1 MGQGKHATALQQR
14 LEISDRAER
23 GETDPQI
30 AATMRLSPA
39 TVRKWRRRGQREGR
53 SGLVSHMG
61 RPRTGALGQTSLE
74 LRDAARELRLAHP
87 GWGPQTLR
95 LELAH
100 DQRFIGLR
108 IPSRTRLAA
117 FLKVEKLTRRHER
130 HSALTQPE
138 PQPASAPHDTW
149 ELDAQGVRQIDD
161 VGRVSVINI
170 GDPYSHLRTESWACL
185 HQVKPATHDYQLA
198 LRRAMLRFG
207 RPKRLSLDHDSAF
220 YDNKSASP
228 YPSRLHL
235 WALALGIEVVFI
247 HAGRPTEHGFI
258 ERTHQIVDDQALLG
272 REFADATAIQPALEQ
287 RLDFLNS
294 QYPSRA
300 LAGQPPLAA
309 HPAAAHSGRTYRP
322 EYEELILD
330 LDRVFR
336 YLAQQRWFRQ
346 VSTPGGQFTIGAYRY
361 GLGKSWANQEIEI
374 TFEPQTQEFSCRSE
388 DGQTTQRLPAK
399 GLTKADLMGELDM
412 IQFPNYQYA
421 FPWSADICRLNLLC
435 QEMTGTT
442 L

>member
-1 MGQGKHATALQQR
+1 MGQGNRATTLQQR
-14 LEISDRAER
+14 LAISDRADR

-30 AATMRLSPA
+30 ATAMQLSPA
-39 TVRKWRRRGQREGR
+39 TVRKWRRCAQREGR
-53 SGLVSHMG
+53 SGLGSHMG
-61 RPRTGALGQTSLE
+61 RPRTGALGQTSPE
-74 LRDAARELRLAHP
+74 VRDAVRELRLAHP

-95 LELAH
+95 IELGR
-100 DQRFIGLR
+100 DCRFGGLR
-108 IPSRTRLAA
+108 LPSRARLAA
-117 FLKVEKLTRRHER
+117 FLKVEQLTRRHER
-130 HSALTQPE
+130 HSELVQPE
-138 PQPASAPHDTW
+138 PHPATAPHEIW
-149 ELDAQGVRQIDD
+149 EMDAQGVRQLDG

-170 GDPYSHLRTESWACL
+170 GDPYSHVRTESWACL
-185 HQVKPATHDYQLA
+185 HKVKPATNDYQLA

-207 RPKRLSLDHDSAF
+207 RPTRLSLDHDSAF

-247 HAGRPTEHGFI
+247 HEGRPTEHGFI
-258 ERTHQIVDDQALLG
+258 ERTHQIIDDQALLG
-272 REFADATAIQPALEQ
+272 QTFADPAAIQPVLEQ

-300 LAGQPPLAA
+300 LTDQPPLTA
-309 HPAAAHSGRTYRP
+309 HPAADHSGRPYRP
-322 EYEELILD
+322 EYEEVILD

-336 YLAQQRWFRQ
+336 YLAQQCWFRQ
-346 VSTPGGQFTIGAYRY
+346 VSSPGGQFTLGACRY
-361 GLGKSWANQEIEI
+361 GLGKAWANQEIEI
-374 TFEPQTQEFSCRSE
+374 TFDPQTQELICRSE

-412 IQFPNYQYA
+412 AKFPNYQYA
-421 FPWSADICRLNLLC
+421 FPWSAAVCRLNLLAE
-435 QEMTGTT
+435 EMTGTT

>member
-1 MGQGKHATALQQR
+1 MGQGNRATTLQQR

-30 AATMRLSPA
+30 ATALHLSPA
-39 TVRKWRRRGQREGR
+39 TVRKWRRCAQREGR
-53 SGLVSHMG
+53 SGLGSHMG
-61 RPRTGALGQTSLE
+61 RPRTGALGQTSRE

-100 DQRFIGLR
+100 DRRFVGLR
-108 IPSRTRLAA
+108 IPSRARLAA
-117 FLKVEKLTRRHER
+117 FLKVEKLTRRHEH
-130 HSALTQPE
+130 HSELVQPE
-138 PQPASAPHDTW
+138 PQPATAPHEVW
-149 ELDAQGVRQIDD
+149 QMDAQGVRQIGG
-161 VGRVSVINI
+161 VGRVSVINL
-170 GDPYSHLRTESWACL
+170 GDPYSHVRTESWACL
-185 HQVKPATHDYQLA
+185 HKMKPATNDYQLA

-207 RPKRLSLDHDSAF
+207 RPLRLSLDHDSVF
-220 YDNKSASP
+220 YDTKSASP

-235 WALALGIEVVFI
+235 WAIALGMEVVFI
-247 HAGRPTEHGFI
+247 HEGRPTEHGFI

-272 REFADATAIQPALEQ
+272 REFTDPSAIQSDLAQ

-300 LAGQPPLAA
+300 LSGQPPLTAY
-309 HPAAAHSGRTYRP
+309 PAASHSGRPYRP
-322 EYEELILD
+322 EYEMDLLD
-330 LDRVFR
+330 LDRVYR
-336 YLAQQRWFRQ
+336 YLAQNRWFRQ

-361 GLGKSWANQEIEI
+361 GLGKTWANQEIEI
-374 TFEPQTQEFSCRSE
+374 TFDPQTQEFICRSE
-388 DGQTTQRLPAK
+388 DGQATQRLLAK

-412 IQFPNYQYA
+412 TRFPDYQYA
-421 FPWSADICRLNLLC
+421 FPWSADVCRLNLLH

>member
-1 MGQGKHATALQQR
+1 MGQGNRATTLQQR

-30 AATMRLSPA
+30 ATALHLSPA
-39 TVRKWRRRGQREGR
+39 TVRKWRRCAQREGR
-53 SGLVSHMG
+53 SGLGSHMG

-100 DQRFIGLR
+100 DRRFVGLR
-108 IPSRTRLAA
+108 IPSRARLAA
-117 FLKVEKLTRRHER
+117 FLKVEKLTRRHEH
-130 HSALTQPE
+130 HSELVQPE
-138 PQPASAPHDTW
+138 PQPATAPHEVW
-149 ELDAQGVRQIDD
+149 EMDAQGVRQIGG
-161 VGRVSVINI
+161 VGRVSVINL
-170 GDPYSHLRTESWACL
+170 GDPYSRVRTESWACL
-185 HQVKPATHDYQLA
+185 HKMKPATNDYQLA

-228 YPSRLHL
+228 YPSRLQL
-235 WALALGIEVVFI
+235 WTIALSIEVVFI
-247 HAGRPTEHGFI
+247 HKGRPTEHGFI
-258 ERTHQIVDDQALLG
+258 ERTHQVVDGQALLG
-272 REFADATAIQPALEQ
+272 REFADPAAIQPALEQ
-287 RLDFLNS
+287 RLDFLNT

-300 LAGQPPLAA
+300 LTGQSPLAA
-309 HPAAAHSGRTYRP
+309 YPAAVHSGRPYQP
-322 EYEELILD
+322 EYEAELLD
-330 LDRVFR
+330 LDRVYR
-336 YLAQQRWFRQ
+336 YLAQNRWFRQ
-346 VSTPGGQFTIGAYRY
+346 VSTPGGQFTLGACRY
-361 GLGKSWANQEIEI
+361 GLGKPWANQEIEI
-374 TFEPQTQEFSCRSE
+374 TFDPQTQEFVCRSE
-388 DGQTTQRLPAK
+388 DGQATQRLPAK

-412 IQFPNYQYA
+412 IQFPDYQYA
-421 FPWSADICRLNLLC
+421 FPWSADACRLNLLH

>member
-1 MGQGKHATALQQR
+1 MGQGNHATTLQQR

-30 AATMRLSPA
+30 AAALQLSPA

-53 SGLVSHMG
+53 SGLGSHMG

-100 DQRFIGLR
+100 DRRFGGLR
-108 IPSRTRLAA
+108 IPSRARLAA
-117 FLKVEKLTRRHER
+117 FLKVEKLTRRHEH
-130 HSALTQPE
+130 HSELVQPE
-138 PQPASAPHDTW
+138 PQPATAAHEVW
-149 ELDAQGVRQIDD
+149 EMDAQGVRQIGG
-161 VGRVSVINI
+161 VGRVSVINM
-170 GDPYSHLRTESWACL
+170 GDPYSHVRTESWACL
-185 HQVKPATHDYQLA
+185 HKMKPVTNDYQLA

-228 YPSRLHL
+228 YPSRLQL
-235 WALALGIEVVFI
+235 WTIALSIEVVFI
-247 HAGRPTEHGFI
+247 HKGRPTEHGFI
-258 ERTHQIVDDQALLG
+258 ERTHQVVDGQALLG
-272 REFADATAIQPALEQ
+272 REFADPAAIQPALEQ
-287 RLDFLNS
+287 RLDFLNT

-300 LAGQPPLAA
+300 LTGRPPLAA
-309 HPAAAHSGRTYRP
+309 YPAAVHSGRPYQP
-322 EYEELILD
+322 EYEEELLD
-330 LDRVFR
+330 LDRVYR

-346 VSTPGGQFTIGAYRY
+346 VSTPGGQFTLGACRY
-361 GLGKSWANQEIEI
+361 GLGKPWANQEIEI
-374 TFEPQTQEFSCRSE
+374 TFDPQTQELVCRSE

-399 GLTKADLMGELDM
+399 GLTKADLLGELDM
-412 IQFPNYQYA
+412 AQFPDYQYA
-421 FPWSADICRLNLLC
+421 FPWSADICRRNLLAE
-435 QEMTGTT
+435 EMTGTT

>member
-1 MGQGKHATALQQR
+1 MGQGNRATTLRQR

-30 AATMRLSPA
+30 ATAMQLSPA

-61 RPRTGALGQTSLE
+61 RPRIGALGQTSLE

-95 LELAH
+95 LELAYDH
-100 DQRFIGLR
+100 RFGGLR
-108 IPSRTRLAA
+108 IPSRARLAA
-117 FLKVEKLTRRHER
+117 FLKVEQLTRRHER
-130 HSALTQPE
+130 HSELAQLE
-138 PQPASAPHDTW
+138 PQPVTAPHELW
-149 ELDAQGVRQIDD
+149 EMDAQGVRQIDD
-161 VGRVSVINI
+161 VGHVSVINI

-185 HQVKPATHDYQLA
+185 HKMKPATNDYQLA

-235 WALALGIEVVFI
+235 WAIALGIEVVFI
-247 HAGRPTEHGFI
+247 HEGRPTEHGFI
-258 ERTHQIVDDQALLG
+258 ERTHQIVDGQALLG
-272 REFADATAIQPALEQ
+272 RAFADPAAIQPALEQ
-287 RLDFLNS
+287 RLEFLNTR
-294 QYPSRA
+294 YPSRA

-322 EYEELILD
+322 EYEEVILD
-330 LDRVFR
+330 LDPVFR
-336 YLAQQRWFRQ
+336 YLAQHRWFRQ
-346 VSTPGGQFTIGAYRY
+346 VSSPGGQFTLGACRY
-361 GLGKSWANQEIEI
+361 GLGKTWANQEIEI
-374 TFEPQTQEFSCRSE
+374 TFDPQTQELVCCSE
-388 DGQTTQRLPAK
+388 DGQTTQRLPVK
-399 GLTKADLMGELDM
+399 GLSKADLMGELDM
-412 IQFPNYQYA
+412 AQFPNYQYA
-421 FPWSADICRLNLLC
+421 FPWSPDACRRNLLC

>member
-1 MGQGKHATALQQR
+1 MGQGNRATTLQQR
-14 LEISDRAER
+14 LEISDRADC

-30 AATMRLSPA
+30 ATAMQLSPA
-39 TVRKWRRRGQREGR
+39 TVRKWRRCAQREGR
-53 SGLVSHMG
+53 SGLGSHMG
-61 RPRTGALGQTSLE
+61 RPRTGALGQTAPE
-74 LRDAARELRLAHP
+74 IRDAVRELRLAHP

-95 LELAH
+95 IELGR
-100 DQRFIGLR
+100 DCRFGGLR
-108 IPSRTRLAA
+108 LPSRARLAA
-117 FLKVEKLTRRHER
+117 FLKVEQLTRRHER
-130 HSALTQPE
+130 HSALVQPE
-138 PQPASAPHDTW
+138 PQPATAPHDIW
-149 ELDAQGVRQIDD
+149 EMDAQGVRQLDG

-170 GDPYSHLRTESWACL
+170 GDPYSHVRTESWACL
-185 HQVKPATHDYQLA
+185 HKVKPATNDYQLA

-258 ERTHQIVDDQALLG
+258 ERTHQIVDGQALLG
-272 REFADATAIQPALEQ
+272 REFADPTAIQPALEQ
-287 RLDFLNS
+287 RLDFLNT

-309 HPAAAHSGRTYRP
+309 HPTAAHSGWPYRP
-322 EYEELILD
+322 EYEEVILD

-336 YLAQQRWFRQ
+336 YLAPQRWFRQ
-346 VSTPGGQFTIGAYRY
+346 VSAPGGQFTLGACRY
-361 GLGKSWANQEIEI
+361 GLGKTWANQEIEI
-374 TFEPQTQEFSCRSE
+374 SFDPQTQELVCRSE
-388 DGQTTQRLPAK
+388 DGQTTQRLSVM
-399 GLTKADLMGELDM
+399 GLTKADLLGELDM
-412 IQFPNYQYA
+412 AKFPDYQYA
-421 FPWSADICRLNLLC
+421 FPWSADICRLNLLAE
-435 QEMTGTT
+435 EMTGTT